1 MWTLSCLTNRVRRS
15 QSIDVYSAWCTQE
28 RSRWAE
34 SQEGVTMSWEDTPI
48 ARKGKREEM
57 GRSSGEERERRD
69 DGVLLYRHSIL
80 PLVILLKLLCFIGK
94 FLEGN
99 TKSAEWVWRVNRA
112 SIGYYVCVSK
122 SRANSNH
129 PLLLCLGKFGKNA
142 PGSIWSE
149 AFV

>member
-1 MWTLSCLTNRVRRS
+1 
-15 QSIDVYSAWCTQE
+15 
-28 RSRWAE
+28 
-34 SQEGVTMSWEDTPI
+34 MSWEDTPI

-99 TKSAEWVWRVNRA
+99 TKSAE
-112 SIGYYVCVSK
+112 
-122 SRANSNH
+122 
-129 PLLLCLGKFGKNA
+129 
-142 PGSIWSE
+142 
-149 AFV
+149 